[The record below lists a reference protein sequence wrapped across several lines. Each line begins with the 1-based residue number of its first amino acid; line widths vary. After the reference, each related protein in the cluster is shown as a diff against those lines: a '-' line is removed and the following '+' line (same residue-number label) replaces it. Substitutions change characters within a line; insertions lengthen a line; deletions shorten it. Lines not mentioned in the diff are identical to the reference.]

1 MKTFSHTLQRG
12 FTLIELMIVVA
23 IIGILAA
30 IAIPAYQN
38 YIIRAYVAEG
48 LNLAAKAKMVVT
60 ETVSSG
66 TYVNVGYPGTGTPPP
81 GSYMDYKFEPTGA
94 ISKIIINPVIRGSGA
109 GGYGVNGDGV
119 IGVFMGHNN
128 KTPEFNV
135 MLSPGYGKIDT
146 HGQPSVLLSFDQDGN
161 PIGDHSGGS
170 LIWGCSLSA
179 KYSLAQYGRYVPA
192 RCRYHR

>member
-1 MKTFSHTLQRG
+1 MKTFFHTLQRG

-60 ETVSSG
+60 ETVASG
-66 TYVNVGYPGTGTPPP
+66 KFVRVTYPGTGDPPP
-81 GSYMDYKFEPTGA
+81 ESYTDFKFEPTGA
-94 ISKIIINPVIRGSGA
+94 VSKITINQVIPGGAAQA
-109 GGYGVNGDGV
+109 GGNGDGV
-119 IGVFMGHNN
+119 IGIFMGHNN
-128 KTPEFNV
+128 KTPVFGV
-135 MLSPGYGKIDT
+135 MLSPGYGKIES
-146 HGQPSVLLSFDQDGN
+146 HGQPTVLLKFDQDGN

-170 LIWGCSLSA
+170 LIWGCSLGGLYPLA
-179 KYSLAQYGRYVPA
+179 KYGRYVPA
-192 RCRYHR
+192 RCRYQR